1 MEATRNKYTLET
13 LLPLNRSY
21 DMEHTLTQGDVD
33 MANRLVEAIEGSR
46 SSQIPKIGD
55 RMRHVGRHQQQNNL
69 FFNEAE
75 DEMLAKFRRKL
86 QAKIEKYA
94 ALENN

>member
-1 MEATRNKYTLET
+1 MEATKNKYTLET

-46 SSQIPKIGD
+46 SSQIPKIGV
-55 RMRHVGRHQQQNNL
+55 RMRHVGRHQQNNL
-69 FFNEAE
+69 FFHEAE

-86 QAKIEKYA
+86 QSKSKSMPH
-94 ALENN
+94 